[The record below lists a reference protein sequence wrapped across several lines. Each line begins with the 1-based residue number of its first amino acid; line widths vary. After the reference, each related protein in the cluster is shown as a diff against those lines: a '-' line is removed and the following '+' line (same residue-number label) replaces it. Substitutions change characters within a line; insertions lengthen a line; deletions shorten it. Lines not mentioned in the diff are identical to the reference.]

1 MKLIIDNSGLPQ
13 NYGFT
18 LIELLVTIGILV
30 LVMGMIMLNF
40 NFFQNQSALDATT
53 QEIIS
58 VLKLAQN
65 KTLASEN
72 RTSFGVYFEND
83 KYVIFEGDAY
93 YSSSPNNDVRIINPS
108 LKVSA
113 VNLGGDRAVVFDRLS
128 GTTADYGT
136 IKIEQTSDSTKNKT
150 IFIDSSGLIAL
161 AASLPDD
168 LNRIKDSR
176 HVEFAYD
183 QNTQN
188 AGTLS
193 LFFPSAGITQDIDYQ
208 SYLNAGKTQF
218 YWEGTINVSGADQ
231 KIKIHTLDLTS
242 SDATFSVHRDR
253 RYNTQALTINL
264 DGQNLINYSAT
275 GTTTRGTSIWAGE
288 PMIQ

>member
-1 MKLIIDNSGLPQ
+1 MPQ
-13 NYGFT
+13 NSGFT

-30 LVMGMIMLNF
+30 LVMGMIMPNF
-40 NFFQNQSALDATT
+40 NFFQNQSALDATA

-58 VLKLAQN
+58 ALKLAKN

-72 RTSFGVYFEND
+72 RTSFGVYFDNN
-83 KYVIFEGDAY
+83 KYTIFEGAAY
-93 YSSSPNNDVRIINPS
+93 DPASPANDSRIINPS
-108 LKVSA
+108 LKIA
-113 VNLGGDRAVVFDRLS
+113 NINLGGGGNAVVFERLS
-128 GTTADYGT
+128 GNTANYGT
-136 IKIEQTSDSTKNKT
+136 IKIEQASDSTKNKS
-150 IFIDSSGLIAL
+150 IFIDPAGLI
-161 AASLPDD
+161 SLETFSPSD

-218 YWEGTINVSGADQ
+218 YWEGTINVAGADQ

-264 DGQNLINYSAT
+264 DGQNLINYSST

-288 PMIQ
+288 PTMQ